1 MVQAFRE
8 SDWTGDT
15 TYYIEGIL
23 TIVEVLPL
31 GGTLLR
37 EGDTHDF

>member
-1 MVQAFRE
+1 MVQVFRE
-8 SDWTGDT
+8 SDMRGGH
-15 TYYIEGIL
+15 YYVGGIL

-31 GGTLLR
+31 GGTLSR